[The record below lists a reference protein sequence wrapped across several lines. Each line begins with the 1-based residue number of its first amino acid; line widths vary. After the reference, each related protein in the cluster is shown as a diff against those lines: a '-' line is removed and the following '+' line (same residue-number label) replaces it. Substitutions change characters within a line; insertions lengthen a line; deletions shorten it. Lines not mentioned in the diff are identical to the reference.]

1 MANIF
6 DKSIAGA
13 KSKTG
18 LSKNDVNSPPFYV
31 EVNPRKGSKNEFGAF
46 IVNFQWDLLADVVSL
61 AKTVSETQ
69 SDTFFTEKAVTN
81 TKKEFIDYLTN
92 YFRANKLY
100 VDGVSLDENL
110 NRFANQSI
118 TSIRTNNA
126 DKLGTGTASI
136 SLECVDY
143 QWIFQHNDKQNNDF
157 KSYSE
162 LFGKPIFLEGLY
174 FTIDGIGR
182 YNPNKYYRI
191 FTGSI
196 SSVTFVDNPLER
208 RIELQAKDLSRLLG
222 ISRYNTHPAFLESD
236 MAAIQLKP
244 TIFSSNLANMSNID
258 IANIVI
264 PDIDAENGKWS
275 NQVDKYSPASL
286 REMWK
291 APDLIVETK
300 KTPTGDTD
308 IVKHNFQVQYSKSA
322 ASFDKKDVPTP
333 YKLIW
338 GNKTSSGEGFA
349 KDENNHPIYNQMFKI
364 SQLRMSEFKTRI
376 DLLNEVS
383 MLSLFATYID
393 GSGNIHFHPYRYDYL
408 NMGDEDNPSIPL
420 YEGDTGITQTVSLL
434 NQFSRGFGEENFIT
448 ERPPSIEKENKY
460 IYTLD
465 PGESLSETSSMNED
479 DIVTA
484 LRVNGQGDFGIWQ
497 KEQQIDPAF
506 ARPFLLWRDGARR
519 YGLRER
525 NVSTSAFNKG
535 EQLESFAIALFMRL
549 YLEREKMTV
558 TMPFRPELQIDRP
571 FYIKHRK
578 HVYHIKGISHSYSA
592 GSDRGPGDFT
602 TTVTLFAGRPLKW
615 GNILHT
621 NLFRTKSPEELYE
634 VYRQNGFNIEV
645 NYLDENGVKIKRGV
659 PK

>member
-6 DKSIAGA
+6 DDAIRKT

-18 LSKNDVNSPPFYV
+18 LSQNDVNSPPFYV
-31 EVNPRKGSKNEFGAF
+31 EVNPRKGSKDEFGSV

-61 AKTVSETQ
+61 AKTVSDTQ
-69 SDTFFTEKAVTN
+69 SDTYFTEKTVAPVKTQ
-81 TKKEFIDYLTN
+81 FIDYLTH
-92 YFRANKLY
+92 YFKVRNKLY

-110 NRFANQSI
+110 NRFVNQSI
-118 TSIRTNNA
+118 TSVRTTNA

-143 QWIFQHNDKQNNDF
+143 QWIFQDNSDSIF
-157 KSYSE
+157 TE

-196 SSVTFVDNPLER
+196 SSVTFIDNPLER

-236 MAAIQLKP
+236 MAAIQGKA
-244 TIFSSNLANMSNID
+244 TIFASNLTDLGNIE
-258 IANIVI
+258 IANIII
-264 PDIDAENGKWS
+264 PDIDAESGKWS

-291 APDLIVETK
+291 NTDKLVRTEQ
-300 KTPTGDTD
+300 TPTGDTD
-308 IVKHNFQVQYSKSA
+308 IVEENFQVCYAKSA

-333 YKLIW
+333 YKLLW
-338 GNKTSSGEGFA
+338 GDTVVEGEAFTKDSKNK
-349 KDENNHPIYNQMFKI
+349 HPIYNKMFNI
-364 SQLRMSEFKTRI
+364 SQLRISEFKTRL
-376 DLLNEVS
+376 DVLNEVS

-408 NMGDEDNPSIPL
+408 SMEDEDTPVIPL
-420 YEGDTGITQTVSLL
+420 YEGEAISRYGTG
-434 NQFSRGFGEENFIT
+434 
-448 ERPPSIEKENKY
+448 EKENKY
-460 IYTLD
+460 LYTLD
-465 PGESLSETSSMNED
+465 PGESLSESSSMNED

-497 KEQQIDPAF
+497 SMKKINPEHI
-506 ARPFLLWRDGARR
+506 RPFLLWRDGARR

-525 NVSTSAFNKG
+525 NVSTGAFNSG
-535 EQLESFAIALFMRL
+535 EQVESFAIALFMRM

-558 TMPFRPELQIDRP
+558 TIPFRPELQIDRP

-578 HVYHIKGISHSYSA
+578 HVYHIKGISHSYST

-621 NLFRTKSPEELYE
+621 NLFRTKKPEELYK
-634 VYRQNGFNIEV
+634 VYKQNGFNIEV
-645 NYLDENGVKIKRGV
+645 NYLDEKGVKIKRGV
-659 PK
+659 TK